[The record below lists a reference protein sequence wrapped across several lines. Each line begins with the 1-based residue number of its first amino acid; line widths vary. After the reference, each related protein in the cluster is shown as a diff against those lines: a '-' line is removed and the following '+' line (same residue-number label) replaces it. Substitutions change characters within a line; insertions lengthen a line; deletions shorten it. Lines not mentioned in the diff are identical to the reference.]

1 MRILLDECVPRP
13 LRRFLTAHSV
23 QTAQQAGL
31 GGYKNG
37 QLLKAA
43 EDAFD
48 LMVTS
53 DRNLRYQQNLSG
65 RSLAILIL
73 STNNRSKV
81 LANGERILE
90 AVNGMKPSE
99 FLELEL

>member
-1 MRILLDECVPRP
+1 MTILLDECVPRP
-13 LRRFLTAHSV
+13 LKRFLTGHSV

-43 EDAFD
+43 EGAFD
-48 LMVTS
+48 LLLTS
-53 DRNLRYQQNLSG
+53 DKNLRYQQNLSG

-73 STNNRSKV
+73 STNKRGKV
-81 LANGERILE
+81 IANGQRILD
-90 AVNGMKPSE
+90 AVNRMKPNG

>member
-1 MRILLDECVPRP
+1 MTILLDECVPRP
-13 LRRFLTAHSV
+13 LRGFLIGHSV

-37 QLLKAA
+37 ELLKAA
-43 EDAFD
+43 EATFD
-48 LMVTS
+48 LLLTS
-53 DRNLRYQQNLSG
+53 DKNLRYQQNLSG

-73 STNNRSKV
+73 STNKRSKV
-81 LANGERILE
+81 IANGERILE
-90 AVNGMKPSE
+90 AVNRMKPNG